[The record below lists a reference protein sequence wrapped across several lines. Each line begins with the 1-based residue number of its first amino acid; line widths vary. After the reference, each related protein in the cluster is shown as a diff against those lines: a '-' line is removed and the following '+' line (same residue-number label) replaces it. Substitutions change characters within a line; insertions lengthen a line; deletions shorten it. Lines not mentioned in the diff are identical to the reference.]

1 MSAPRRL
8 DALLAEAV
16 AFRGDQ
22 LVAPDACVRVVA
34 GAGDGLPGL
43 VVDRFGGLLVAS
55 DYDPAGPG
63 AAVLPVLEA
72 AFPDCAVL
80 VRARRTAGAGAAGA
94 GAAGAASAG
103 PTLHWGRRPMPE
115 SLVASE
121 DGLRFEIRSDPRH
134 DFGLFLDGRAARARV
149 RAVAADALVLNLF
162 AYTCGFGVAARAAGA
177 RDVVNVD
184 PDKGYLTWGRRNA
197 ALNGVDF
204 RVVPDTAQV
213 FLRRWRRRHQR
224 AAAEH
229 FDLVVI
235 DPPAFGVGRGDD
247 RVLRK
252 LWPELLEFV
261 ALAAPAHA
269 VIMCNDKAY
278 FGHAAFEATVADAL
292 GAYQVTAIPHG
303 PEILGRDPSRT
314 DPWYAPPR
322 VVHATRR

>member
-1 MSAPRRL
+1 MTAGRGS
-8 DALLAEAV
+8 DALLADAI
-16 AFRGDQ
+16 ALRRDQ
-22 LVAPDACVRVVA
+22 LAMADACVRVVA
-34 GAGDGLPGL
+34 GAADGLPGL
-43 VVDRFGGLLVAS
+43 VVDRFGRLLVAS
-55 DYDPAGPG
+55 AYDPAGPG
-63 AAVLPVLEA
+63 ATLLPVLEA
-72 AFPDCAVL
+72 AFPGCAIL
-80 VRARRTAGAGAAGA
+80 LRTRNP
-94 GAAGAASAG
+94 G
-103 PTLHWGRRPMPE
+103 PGGSGGLELHQGSRPAPE
-115 SLVASE
+115 SLVATE

-134 DFGLFLDGRAARARV
+134 DFGLFLDGRGARARV
-149 RAVAADALVLNLF
+149 RAAVAAAPGGLVLNLF

-197 ALNGVDF
+197 ALNGTDF
-204 RVVPDTAQV
+204 RVVPDTAQA
-213 FLRRWRRRHQR
+213 FLGRWRRRHQR

-247 RVLRK
+247 RLLRK

-269 VIMCNDKAY
+269 VVLCNDKAY
-278 FGHAAFEATVADAL
+278 FGHADFEATVADAL
-292 GAYQVTAIPHG
+292 GAAYQVSGIPHG
-303 PEILGRDPSRT
+303 PEILGRDPSRA